1 MNCCMPA
8 LASELRGGRRCA
20 ACDSRR
26 GAAERGVLL
35 TSAEVQEMSFETPRD
50 KKLFIFLGCNVVLH
64 AIGLVVGTVSLL
76 AQ

>member
-1 MNCCMPA
+1 
-8 LASELRGGRRCA
+8 
-20 ACDSRR
+20 
-26 GAAERGVLL
+26 
-35 TSAEVQEMSFETPRD
+35 MSFETPRD